1 MKVLLTG
8 ASGLV
13 GSHVLDR
20 LVREQV
26 PVRLL
31 LRASSPR
38 QWIASHLSK
47 VEIHEGALDAPQT
60 LESALEG
67 ITHVIHC
74 AGATK
79 ALDREGYFRVNHAG
93 TLNLVAAIN
102 RQASQVQR
110 LVHVSS
116 LAVTGPATAARPAR
130 ETDPPRPLTDY
141 GQSKLAAEQVVREQC
156 RVPSV
161 ILRPPGVYG
170 PRDGEFFKL
179 FKAVQRGLLPCF
191 GGGRQQLSLVYAP
204 DLAAAIVHCLTQEGA
219 VGQVLHV
226 AHPEVVSAR
235 QLGEMAARFLQVK
248 PVPLVLPTAALW
260 PVCVVQEIISQ
271 VTRRPHVVNLQ
282 KYRELAAP
290 GWVCDVSRL
299 RELTGFSATTSV
311 QEGVPATL
319 EWYRQAGWLK

>member
-13 GSHVLDR
+13 GSHVLDH
-20 LVREQV
+20 LVQAGV

-31 LRASSPR
+31 LRRSSPR
-38 QWIASHLSK
+38 QWVAAHLPK
-47 VEIHEGALDAPQT
+47 VEVHEGALDAPET
-60 LESALEG
+60 LGAALEG

-156 RVPSV
+156 RVPAV

-219 VGQVLHV
+219 VGQVFHV

-235 QLGEMAARFLQVK
+235 QLGEMAARCLQVK

-260 PVCVVQEIISQ
+260 PVCMVQEIISQ

-299 RELTGFSATTSV
+299 RELTGFSAPTSV

>member
-13 GSHVLDR
+13 GSHVLDH
-20 LVREQV
+20 LVQAGV

-31 LRASSPR
+31 LRATSPR
-38 QWIASHLSK
+38 QWIAPHGDK
-47 VEIHEGALDAPQT
+47 VEVQEGALDA
-60 LESALEG
+60 LEALGPALEG
-67 ITHVIHC
+67 VTHVIHC

-102 RQASQVQR
+102 RHASHIER

-156 RVPSV
+156 RVPAV

-170 PRDGEFFKL
+170 PRDSEFFKL
-179 FKAVQRGLLPCF
+179 FKAVRRGLLPCF

-204 DLAAAIVHCLTQEGA
+204 DLAAAIVHCLTHPGA
-219 VGQVLHV
+219 VGKVFHV
-226 AHPEVVSAR
+226 AHAEVIHVR
-235 QLGEMAARFLQVK
+235 QVGEVAARYWGLK
-248 PVPLVLPTAALW
+248 PVPLVLPVAALW
-260 PVCVVQEIISQ
+260 PVCAAQEIINQ
-271 VTRRPHVVNLQ
+271 VTRRPQVVNLQ

-299 RELTGFSATTSV
+299 KECTGFSAPTPV
-311 QEGVPATL
+311 EQGVPATL
-319 EWYRQAGWLK
+319 DWYRQAGWLQ

>member
-13 GSHVLDR
+13 GSHVLDH
-20 LVREQV
+20 LVQAGV

-38 QWIASHLSK
+38 QWIAPHLGK
-47 VEIHEGALDAPQT
+47 VEVQEGALDAPET
-60 LESALEG
+60 LKPALEG
-67 ITHVIHC
+67 VSHVIHC

-102 RQASQVQR
+102 RQAGRLER
-110 LVHVSS
+110 LVHISS

-141 GQSKLAAEQVVREQC
+141 GHSKLAAEQVVREQC
-156 RVPSV
+156 RVPAV

-170 PRDGEFFKL
+170 PREAEFFKL
-179 FKAVQRGLLPCF
+179 FKAVRHGLLPCF
-191 GGGRQQLSLVYAP
+191 GGGRQPLSLVFAP
-204 DLAAAIVHCLTQEGA
+204 DLAAAIVHCLTHEGA
-219 VGQVLHV
+219 AGKVFHV
-226 AHPEVVSAR
+226 AHPEVVTVR
-235 QLGEMAARFLQVK
+235 QLGELAATHWQSR
-248 PVPLVLPTAALW
+248 PVRLALPTAALW
-260 PVCVVQEIISQ
+260 PLCAVQEFINQI
-271 VTRRPHVVNLQ
+271 TRRPQVVNLQ

-290 GWVCDVSRL
+290 GWVCDVRRL
-299 RELTGFSATTSV
+299 QECTGFSAPTTV
-311 QEGVPATL
+311 HTGVPATL
-319 EWYRQAGWLK
+319 RWYADAGWIK